1 MDTFEIDEQYLV
13 DVVDRKTILVDGR
26 ESHMTGRKD
35 HPQFTELRHML
46 AVKGF
51 IAMENGWVNGD
62 VVRKPFTLNGY
73 EFAAGDRFPCA
84 VAMGFKFKMWRKRD
98 GR

>member
-1 MDTFEIDEQYLV
+1 MEAFEIDEQYLV
-13 DVVDRKTILVDGR
+13 DVVDRKTILIGGR

-46 AVKGF
+46 AVRGF
-51 IAMENGWVNGD
+51 IVMENGWVNGD
-62 VVRKPFTLNGY
+62 RCRKSFTLNGY
-73 EFAAGDRFPCA
+73 QFNDGDQFPCA
-84 VAMGFKFKMWRKRD
+84 VAMANKLRVQRNY